1 MIRHGD
7 RMPMGRAVAS
17 LRALLAL
24 ILLALETPGFA
35 DVLRVGTFNVEL
47 ARKGPGLLLR
57 DLTRGKDP
65 QIDAIVAV
73 IARHSPDVLAIQNF
87 DWDHDQVALAAF
99 AERLADAGAPYPHR
113 FSARPNSG
121 LATDL
126 DLDGD
131 RRLGGPGDAQG
142 FGAFTGQGGLA
153 VLSRHP
159 IAVAQVTDL
168 SDLLWKDLPDAL
180 LPTWADG
187 RPFPS
192 DDAIAIQL
200 LSSTAHWIVP
210 IALPDGGLFDLLTF
224 QAGPPVFDGAEDR
237 NGRRNHDE
245 IRLWTE
251 VLDGRFGSLHDRFVL
266 AGGANL
272 DPHDSDGR
280 FAAMRNLLADSRLQD
295 PRPASAG
302 AARSAD
308 QGHTGDNALDTVDWD
323 GVGRMR
329 VDYVLPASGWKV
341 IDAGVAWP
349 AEGEDGRAEALAAS
363 RHRLVWVDLALD

>member
-1 MIRHGD
+1 M
-7 RMPMGRAVAS
+7 
-17 LRALLAL
+17 LRVVFAL
-24 ILLALETPGFA
+24 ILLALATPGFA
-35 DVLRVGTFNVEL
+35 DLLRVATFNVEL
-47 ARKGPGLLLR
+47 TRKGPGLLLR

-73 IARHSPDVLAIQNF
+73 IARHAPDVLAIQNF
-87 DWDHDQVALAAF
+87 DWDHEQTALTAF
-99 AERLADAGAPYPHR
+99 AELLADAGAPYPHR

-131 RRLGGPGDAQG
+131 GRLGGPGDAQG

-159 IAVAQVTDL
+159 IATAQITNL
-168 SDLLWKDLPDAL
+168 SGVLWTDLPDAL
-180 LPTWADG
+180 LPAWPDG

-192 DDAIAIQL
+192 DDAIAIQR

-210 IALPDGGLFDLLTF
+210 ITLPDGSLFDLLTF

-251 VLDGRFGSLHDRFVL
+251 VLDGRFGLLHDRFVL

-272 DPHDSDGR
+272 DPHDSDGLTV
-280 FAAMRNLLADSRLQD
+280 AMRTLLADPRLSD
-295 PRPASAG
+295 PGPASAG
-302 AARSAD
+302 AAQSAD
-308 QGHTGDNALDTVDWD
+308 QGHEGDNALDTVDWD

-329 VDYVLPASGWKV
+329 VDYVLPASGWRV

-349 AEGEDGRAEALAAS
+349 ADGEDGRPEALAAS